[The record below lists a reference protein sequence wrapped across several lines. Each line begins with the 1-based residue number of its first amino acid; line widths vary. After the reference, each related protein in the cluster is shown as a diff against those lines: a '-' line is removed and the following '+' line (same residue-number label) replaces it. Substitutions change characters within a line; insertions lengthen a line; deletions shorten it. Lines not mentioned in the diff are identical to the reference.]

1 MEVGNRR
8 WIKVNEKRIYNKMM
22 VTDEGKGVT
31 KE

>member
-8 WIKVNEKRIYNKMM
+8 WIKVNKKRIFNKMM